1 MDKFYPPVKILILES
16 FDDED
21 DMVEIGSPIKRD

>member
-1 MDKFYPPVKILILES
+1 VLGTAGLMKILES

-21 DMVEIGSPIKRD
+21 AAVRSFESHART